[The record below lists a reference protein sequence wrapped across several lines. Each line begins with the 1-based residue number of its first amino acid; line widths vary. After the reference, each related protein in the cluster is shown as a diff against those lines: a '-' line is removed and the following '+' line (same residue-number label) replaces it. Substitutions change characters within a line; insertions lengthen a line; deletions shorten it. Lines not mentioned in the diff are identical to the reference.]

1 MRKNYN
7 SKILSI
13 LFGYFSIFFYAI
25 SFTSFAQKNDKT
37 ANPLGELDVFAERM
51 RQEWN
56 IPGFALAVIQDGKV
70 IHAKGYGSRDL
81 DKQLPVTAETIFP
94 IASNTKAF
102 TTAGLA
108 ILVGEGKLDWDKP
121 VRSYISDFQLFDEYT
136 TTHITPR
143 DMACHRSG
151 IPRHDLVWYGDKFT
165 RRELFARMRF
175 LEPNKPFRSLYQY
188 NNHAFM
194 ALGVLTERISGQI
207 WESFVK
213 DHIFTPLEMKNTVF
227 SVEDL
232 MKSPNY
238 AWSYANTNGKM
249 VQIPFAS
256 NVDAMSPTGGIKSN
270 VLDLSN
276 WVIMQLSKGKF
287 NNKQIVPEK
296 ELAQTHTPQV
306 VISPQELKYDEYTF
320 GNYGLGW
327 QVNEYKDHLR
337 VTHNG
342 SIEGF
347 RSQITLFPKKNVG
360 MIILTNT
367 GAVNYWFTNLM
378 CNYVSDKM
386 LNLPVTDWSSRL
398 KKEQGESRVLEIKN
412 ALAPDTIK
420 ISNTQF
426 SHSITSFAGT
436 YEHLA
441 YGRMEIRAEE
451 EALKGKFKI
460 FDFALKH
467 YHYDTFETQEA
478 QFDKYKITFYT
489 NPNGKIDK
497 LGIIL
502 EVALAKEII
511 FLRVEN

>member
-1 MRKNYN
+1 MKKLYK
-7 SKILSI
+7 SC
-13 LFGYFSIFFYAI
+13 LFIFFCFTI
-25 SFTSFAQKNDKT
+25 SISFAQKKDKNT
-37 ANPLGELDVFAERM
+37 GSLAELDAFAEKM
-51 RQEWN
+51 RQEWS
-56 IPGFALAVIQDGKV
+56 IPGFAIAVVQEGKI
-70 IHAKGYGSRDL
+70 IHAKGYGMRDL
-81 DKQLPVTAETIFP
+81 DKRLPVTEETIFP

-121 VRSYISDFQLFDEYT
+121 TKFYMPDFQLFDEYA
-136 TTHITPR
+136 THNITPR

-151 IPRHDLVWYGDKFT
+151 IPRHDLVWYGAKHT
-165 RRELFARMRF
+165 RKELFARMRF

-188 NNHAFM
+188 NNHAFV
-194 ALGVLTERISGQI
+194 ALGVLIESVSGQT
-207 WESFVK
+207 WENFIK
-213 DHIFTPLEMKNTVF
+213 DRIFKPLDMKNSIF

-238 AWSYANTNGKM
+238 AWSYSNNNGKM
-249 VQIPFAS
+249 EQMLFLS
-256 NVDAMSPTGGIKSN
+256 NVDAMAPTGGIKSN

-276 WVIMQLSKGKF
+276 WVMMQLGKGKF
-287 NNKQIVPEK
+287 KDSQVVPEK

-306 VISPQELKYDEYTF
+306 VIAPQELKYDEYTF

-360 MIILTNT
+360 IIILTNT

-386 LNLPVTDWSSRL
+386 LNFPVTDWSARL
-398 KKEQGESRVLEIKN
+398 KKEQSEARLLEIKN
-412 ALAPDTIK
+412 ATALDTIK
-420 ISNTQF
+420 IANTQF
-426 SHSITSFAGT
+426 SHTITSFSGT
-436 YEHLA
+436 YEHPA
-441 YGRMEIRAEE
+441 YGKIEIQTEKE
-451 EALKGKFKI
+451 GLKGSFKI

-467 YHYDTFETQEA
+467 YHYDTFETQDKL
-478 QFDKYKITFYT
+478 FDKYKITFYT
-489 NPNGKIDK
+489 NPKGKIDK

-502 EVALAKEII
+502 ETALSKEIMFSKI
-511 FLRVEN
+511 R